1 MKMLTASGADK
12 SGTVAVACGYQYIF
26 LIGKKTESGF
36 TYRVYY
42 MDVEIRKGQ
51 TARHY
56 KFFVTVDETDIILID
71 AYHYKFKD
79 GSGEEDYLEKY
90 ILPVVGSF
98 DIVKN

>member
-1 MKMLTASGADK
+1 MT
-12 SGTVAVACGYQYIF
+12 
-26 LIGKKTESGF
+26 F
-36 TYRVYY
+36 TYPSHTTKGCVPLSS
-42 MDVEIRKGQ
+42 DV
-51 TARHY
+51 
-56 KFFVTVDETDIILID
+56 TDIILID

>member
-1 MKMLTASGADK
+1 MSDENA
-12 SGTVAVACGYQYIF
+12 QYNEVET
-26 LIGKKTESGF
+26 LNGKKTESGF
-36 TYRVYY
+36 TYRVYHR
-42 MDVEIRKGQ
+42 DVELRKGQ

-56 KFFVTVDETDIILID
+56 KFFVTVDETNIILID

>member
-1 MKMLTASGADK
+1 M
-12 SGTVAVACGYQYIF
+12 
-26 LIGKKTESGF
+26 
-36 TYRVYY
+36 
-42 MDVEIRKGQ
+42 
-51 TARHY
+51 HY

-90 ILPVVGSF
+90 ILPVVDSF

>member
-1 MKMLTASGADK
+1 MCIRDRVEALS
-12 SGTVAVACGYQYIF
+12 
-26 LIGKKTESGF
+26 GKKTDSGF
-36 TYRVYY
+36 TYRVYHR
-42 MDVEIRKGQ
+42 DVELRKGQ

-56 KFFVTVDETDIILID
+56 KFFVTVDETNIILID

-98 DIVKN
+98 DIGKN